1 MVWFQ
6 KTSACVKWR
15 KAKRRKN
22 RRCAP
27 GASTFRPSWSVPGTC
42 GDESSR
48 TAKRKAMTPAPQK
61 KTTGFQTEKKSEQ
74 NQQEESK
81 FVQHALQQASCT
93 RSQLFRRFSS
103 SAREGSARC
112 SGLAPVCRRCMP
124 HTAVGTSWPRLTG
137 SMLQTVG

>member
-15 KAKRRKN
+15 KAKRRRN

-61 KTTGFQTEKKSEQ
+61 KTTGFQTEKKQ
-74 NQQEESK
+74 RTK
-81 FVQHALQQASCT
+81 PT
-93 RSQLFRRFSS
+93 RRKQVC
-103 SAREGSARC
+103 SA
-112 SGLAPVCRRCMP
+112 
-124 HTAVGTSWPRLTG
+124 HTATSFVHAVPAFQEIPPLLPMNEVHAVVGWHLSATVACHVRRLVPLG
-137 SMLQTVG
+137 QG